1 MASENYEKTVVLL
14 AQVQDGDGSAREEL
28 YRRLIPRLEGF
39 ARGRVPSSLQS
50 LTDTQEVVQDTV
62 VRSLRH
68 MDTFKP
74 QHEGALLHYLKKVL
88 MNRIRDQARRGGR
101 EIAITDGGLLQD
113 PDDQSPVSKLVGKET
128 LQHFAEALESLPS
141 DQKTA
146 VSLHVEMGYT
156 LGELAEALDRSKEA
170 ARKLLFRGLQAIA
183 GKLKSNS

>member
-1 MASENYEKTVVLL
+1 MASDNYAKTIVLL
-14 AQVQDGDGSAREEL
+14 AQAQDGDSSARDEL

-68 MDTFKP
+68 IETFKP

-101 EIAITDGGLLQD
+101 EVPIGDDGSIKD
-113 PDDQSPVSKLVGKET
+113 TAEQSPVSKLVGEET
-128 LQHFAEALESLPS
+128 LRHFAEALETLPG

-146 VSLHVEMGYT
+146 VSLHVEMGYSLDE
-156 LGELAEALDRSKEA
+156 LGEALDRSKEA
-170 ARKLLFRGLQAIA
+170 ARKLLFRGLKSMA
-183 GKLKSNS
+183 GKLEKYV